1 MNELKH
7 TGPHQVQLP
16 QWISEAP
23 FERLLSMKIER
34 AGEGEAVL
42 TMPFFEEYAQ
52 GAGLMHGGA
61 LTALA
66 DTAVAMAIKSVLPE
80 GTHFGTIALESRFL
94 SAVRQGWVTAQANVV
109 AQQGRD
115 LVGYATVFDDQQQ
128 PVIEFESHFRVARR
142 QNHQSV

>member
-7 TGPHQVQLP
+7 TGPHQVQLS

-23 FERLLSMKIER
+23 FERLLNMKIER
-34 AGEGEAVL
+34 ACKGEAVL
-42 TMPFFEEYAQ
+42 SMPFFEEYAQ

-80 GTHFGTIALESRFL
+80 DTHFGTIALETRFL
-94 SAVRQGWVTAQANVV
+94 NAVRQGWVTAQANVIS
-109 AQQGRD
+109 QQGRD
-115 LVGYATVFDDQQQ
+115 LVGQATVFDDQQQ